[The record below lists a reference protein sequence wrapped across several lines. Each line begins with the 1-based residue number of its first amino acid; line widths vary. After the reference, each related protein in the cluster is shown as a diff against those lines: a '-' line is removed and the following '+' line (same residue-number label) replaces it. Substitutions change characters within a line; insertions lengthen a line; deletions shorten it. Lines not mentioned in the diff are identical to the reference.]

1 MKEKKTCYTISE
13 KGIAI
18 LAAVQSGLMPEIKA
32 GELKG
37 YDDKLFLKFWDQ
49 FTALREEQFE
59 KSEPKND
66 RVLAGEKTK
75 QTKKRN
81 YDAHNFEKYIVTALY
96 LIAFQLAL
104 MLFKLG

>member
-1 MKEKKTCYTISE
+1 MKEKKTCYTLSE

-18 LAAVQSGLMPEIKA
+18 LAAVDSGLMPKIKV
-32 GELKG
+32 GEVEG
-37 YDDKLFLKFWDQ
+37 YDDELFLKFWEQ
-49 FTALREEQFE
+49 FTALRKEQFE
-59 KSEPKND
+59 KIEPKND

-81 YDAHNFEKYIVTALY
+81 YDAHNFEKYIVSALY

>member
-18 LAAVQSGLMPEIKA
+18 LAAVQSGLVPKIKV
-32 GELKG
+32 GEVEG
-37 YDDKLFLKFWDQ
+37 YDNELFLKFWDL
-49 FTALREEQFE
+49 FTTSREEQFE
-59 KSEPKND
+59 KIEPKND
-66 RVLAGEKTK
+66 RILAGEKTK
-75 QTKKRN
+75 QTKKCN
-81 YDAHNFEKYIVTALY
+81 YDAHNFEKYIVAALY